1 MPGLRSENHR
11 ARNVMGAVTGLPGVR
26 QRAEGISAA
35 TRLASDQAVILAYV
49 VPSVGS
55 SAVVIVPDARDDFFR
70 PGGPSQ
76 PRRYQVIKF
85 SSSRKRAPGLRNGP
99 LPVPS

>member
-1 MPGLRSENHR
+1 MPGLRGENHQ

-55 SAVVIVPDARDDFFR
+55 SAVVIVPDVRDDF
-70 PGGPSQ
+70 S
-76 PRRYQVIKF
+76 
-85 SSSRKRAPGLRNGP
+85 GLGVRFG
-99 LPVPS
+99 LPTGYTACAGRGL